1 MKSYV
6 HVIALLCNGG
16 ASGSQL
22 RNERIEYAQR
32 TDRIRVACG
41 ANTRNYLRDGVT
53 GSFGAAAGAGGVA
66 GAFGVVS
73 VPCSRFANL
82 FLKAR

>member
-1 MKSYV
+1 MHV
-6 HVIALLCNGG
+6 HLIARSCNGG
-16 ASGSQL
+16 ASGTQL
-22 RNERIEYAQR
+22 RSEWIEYAY
-32 TDRIRVACG
+32 A
-41 ANTRNYLRDGVT
+41 NYLRDGVT
-53 GSFGAAAGAGGVA
+53 GSFGAAAGAGGVAGVA